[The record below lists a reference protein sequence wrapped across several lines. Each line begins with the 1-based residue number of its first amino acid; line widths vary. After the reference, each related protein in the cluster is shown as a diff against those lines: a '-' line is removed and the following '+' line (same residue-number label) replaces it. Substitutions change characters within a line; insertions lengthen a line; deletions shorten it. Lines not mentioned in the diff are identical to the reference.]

1 MSSRHGAGD
10 PGGKPPVA
18 GEQHL
23 VYILTPEAQREPGRG
38 EMDLAEL
45 GSVLWRGWWV
55 IALVTALFAAASI
68 AYALTATAWY
78 RAEVLLAP
86 AEEPMTQGFIGPLGG
101 LAGLAGFNPA
111 GRNRAEPV
119 AVLRSRDFIRA
130 FIEEEQLLPVLFPD
144 QWDPRAEQ
152 WVPADPGEWPDLR
165 DAVKFFSE
173 HVQRVSEEP
182 ATGLVTLEIQWID
195 PVLAAEWAN
204 SIAERL
210 NDQMRRRALEE
221 AERNVAYLQDELA
234 ATSVVAL
241 TDTIGRLLE
250 SEMQKLMLARGNE
263 EFSFRIIDTAEV
275 PKQRSRP
282 KRTLI
287 VAIATLLGLG
297 LSALAVVIHAL
308 MRKRHA

>member
-1 MSSRHGAGD
+1 MSMSREASG
-10 PGGKPPVA
+10 PGGKPPVP

-23 VYILTPEAQREPGRG
+23 VYILTPEAERAPGRG

-45 GSVLWRGWWV
+45 GSVLWRGRWV
-55 IALVTALFAAASI
+55 IAVATVLFAAASI
-68 AYALTATAWY
+68 AYAMTATAWY
-78 RAEVLLAP
+78 RAEVLLSP

-101 LAGLAGFNPA
+101 LAGLAGFNPG
-111 GRNRAEPV
+111 GRSRVEPV
-119 AVLRSRDFIRA
+119 AVLRSRDFLRA
-130 FIEEEQLLPVLFPD
+130 FIEEEQLLPVLFQD
-144 QWDPRAEQ
+144 QWDAQAER
-152 WVPADPGEWPDLR
+152 WIPEDPAEWPDLR
-165 DAVKFFSE
+165 DAVKYFSE
-173 HVQRVSEEP
+173 HVQRVSEEA
-182 ATGLVTLEIQWID
+182 ATGLVTLEIQWTDREI
-195 PVLAAEWAN
+195 AAGWAN
-204 SIAERL
+204 TIAQRL

-221 AERNVAYLQDELA
+221 AERNVAYLQRELS

-287 VAIATLLGLG
+287 VAIATLLGFG
-297 LSALAVVIHAL
+297 LSVLAVVVHAL
-308 MRKRHA
+308 VRKPHA